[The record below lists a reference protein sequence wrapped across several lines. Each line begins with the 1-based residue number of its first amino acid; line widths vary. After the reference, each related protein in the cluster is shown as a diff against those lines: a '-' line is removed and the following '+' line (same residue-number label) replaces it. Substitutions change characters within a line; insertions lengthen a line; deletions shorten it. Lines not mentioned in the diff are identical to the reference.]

1 MSMTRLEK
9 IAHIKEV
16 YKHHGCNYSIARE
29 EGIKLGFSVQ
39 EINKILKIRE
49 KKGIGARD
57 V

>member
-1 MSMTRLEK
+1 MSMTKSEK

-16 YKHHGCNYSIARE
+16 YKHNGCHYSIARE
-29 EGIKLGFSVQ
+29 VGIKLGFSVQ

-49 KKGIGARD
+49 KKGIGARE